1 MHLATGGCQGLPLVP
16 STILS
21 VSLSPSFLQLFY
33 LFIFPFICHLFI
45 YTISDLLPQTCQKD
59 SRLQNCSAI
68 EILLKPFH
76 LRQVPVRSV
85 ASNSMNI
92 TFCDCIFTQFIPQGG
107 TRSQAELPL
116 KCNFSSTFSTLLIV
130 VWSPALLAA
139 ATHPLIPS
147 LGRRCTWSG
156 RGLSLL
162 CSSGTR
168 RVCVAAC
175 CMLQAATLPCCQSCH
190 NSNLVERAAL

>member
-130 VWSPALLAA
+130 V
-139 ATHPLIPS
+139 
-147 LGRRCTWSG
+147 
-156 RGLSLL
+156 
-162 CSSGTR
+162 
-168 RVCVAAC
+168 
-175 CMLQAATLPCCQSCH
+175 
-190 NSNLVERAAL
+190 